1 MVDERITLTIDENGT
16 LSCKTDGFDHSTMDS
31 MDLLDAVLKDLVDE
45 LPEEQLTQE
54 GKKSKAGMKS
64 KSKSKTSKKQRLEGG
79 TK

>member
-16 LSCKTDGFDHSTMDS
+16 ISCKTDGFDHSTMDS
-31 MDLLDAVLKDLVDE
+31 MDLLDALLKDLVDE
-45 LPEEQLTQE
+45 LPEEKLTKE
-54 GKKSKAGMKS
+54 GKKSKAGM

>member
-16 LSCKTDGFDHSTMDS
+16 ISCKTDGFDHSTMDS
-31 MDLLDAVLKDLVDE
+31 MDLLDAVLKDIVDE
-45 LPEEQLTQE
+45 LPEEKLTKE
-54 GKKSKAGMKS
+54 GKKSKAGM

>member
-16 LSCKTDGFDHSTMDS
+16 MSCKTDGFDHSTMDS
-31 MDLLDAVLKDLVDE
+31 MDLLDAVLKDIVDE
-45 LPEEQLTQE
+45 LPEEKLTKE
-54 GKKSKAGMKS
+54 GKKSKAGM

>member
-16 LSCKTDGFDHSTMDS
+16 ISCKTDGFDHSTMDS
-31 MDLLDAVLKDLVDE
+31 MDLLDAVLKYLVDE
-45 LPEEQLTQE
+45 LPEEKLTKE
-54 GKKSKAGMKS
+54 GKKSKAGM

>member
-16 LSCKTDGFDHSTMDS
+16 ISCKTDGFDHSTMDS
-31 MDLLDAVLKDLVDE
+31 MDMLDALLKDLVDE
-45 LPEEQLTQE
+45 LPEEKLTKE
-54 GKKSKAGMKS
+54 GKKSKAGM

>member
-16 LSCKTDGFDHSTMDS
+16 ISCKTDGFDHSTMDS
-31 MDLLDAVLKDLVDE
+31 MDMLDALLKDLVDE
-45 LPEEQLTQE
+45 LREEKLTKE
-54 GKKSKAGMKS
+54 GKKSKAGM

>member
-31 MDLLDAVLKDLVDE
+31 MDLLDAVLKDLVDQ
-45 LPEEQLTQE
+45 LPEEKLTKE

>member
-45 LPEEQLTQE
+45 LPEEKLTKI
-54 GKKSKAGMKS
+54 GRAHV
-64 KSKSKTSKKQRLEGG
+64 
-79 TK
+79 

>member
-16 LSCKTDGFDHSTMDS
+16 ISCKTDGFDHSTMDS

-45 LPEEQLTQE
+45 LPEEKLTKE
-54 GKKSKAGMKS
+54 GKKSKAGM

>member
-16 LSCKTDGFDHSTMDS
+16 ISCKTDGFDHSTMDS
-31 MDLLDAVLKDLVDE
+31 MDLLDAVLRDLVDE
-45 LPEEQLTQE
+45 LPEEKLTKE
-54 GKKSKAGMKS
+54 GKKSKAGM